1 MASNPKRRRERLLEA
16 ARGYLMLEMPDHALR
31 ELQRIGSSDED
42 LFDIFQLKGES
53 LRQKKEHEEALSVFS
68 RALEERPDDLT
79 ALMGM
84 AWCYKRTGQLHN
96 AISTMEQAYQS
107 SPKEPIVLYN
117 LSCYFCLSGDKTQ
130 ALSWL
135 GRALRM
141 EPALRELIP
150 DENDFDQLR
159 NDPDFQFVIR
169 IDEQESAEK
178 N

>member
-1 MASNPKRRRERLLEA
+1 MAINPKRRRERLLEA

-31 ELQRIGSSDED
+31 ELRRIDSSEED
-42 LFDIFQLKGES
+42 LFDIWQLKGES
-53 LRQKKEHEEALSVFS
+53 LRQKKEHEDALAVFS

-79 ALMGM
+79 VLMGM
-84 AWCYKRTGQLHN
+84 AWCFKRTGQLPN
-96 AISTMEQAYQS
+96 AISTMEQAYQAN
-107 SPKEPIVLYN
+107 PKSPIVLYN
-117 LSCYFCLSGDKTQ
+117 LSCYFSLVGDKAQ

-150 DENDFDQLR
+150 DESDFDPLR
-159 NDPDFQFVIR
+159 NDPDFQFIIEV
-169 IDEQESAEK
+169 DEQESADK

>member
-1 MASNPKRRRERLLEA
+1 MAINPKRHGKRLLEA

-31 ELQRIGSSDED
+31 ELRRIDSSDGN
-42 LFDIFQLKGES
+42 LFDICQLKGES
-53 LRQKKEHEEALSVFS
+53 LRQKKEHDEALAVFS

-79 ALMGM
+79 VLMGM
-84 AWCYKRTGQLHN
+84 AWCYKRTGQLSN
-96 AISTMEQAYQS
+96 AISTLEQAYQS

-117 LSCYFCLSGDKTQ
+117 LSCYFSLAGDKIQ

-141 EPALRELIP
+141 EPALRDLIQ
-150 DENDFDQLR
+150 DESDFDPLR
-159 NDPDFQFVIR
+159 NDPDFQFVIG
-169 IDEQESAEK
+169 IDEQESADK

>member
-1 MASNPKRRRERLLEA
+1 MAINPKQRRERLLEA
-16 ARGYLMLEMPDHALR
+16 ARGYLTLEMPDHALR
-31 ELQRIGSSDED
+31 KLRRIDSSDDE
-42 LFDIFQLKGES
+42 LFEIYQLQGES

-79 ALMGM
+79 VLMGM
-84 AWCYKRTGQLHN
+84 AWCYKRIGQLHN

-107 SPKEPIVLYN
+107 CPKEPIILYN
-117 LSCYFCLSGDKTQ
+117 LSCYYSLSGDKTQ

-135 GRALRM
+135 GKALRK
-141 EPALRELIP
+141 EPALRELIS
-150 DENDFDQLR
+150 DESDFDPLR

-169 IDEQESAEK
+169 IDEQESAGK